1 MAPLGEETSMT
12 RPKTYRI
19 GSAEVTRIPE
29 LQLDGFTPAALL
41 PGWTDDDDAPA
52 RRRPGSL
59 TPESFT
65 PDGRRVLL
73 SVHSWLIR
81 DRGRT
86 ILVDTGAGNDKDR
99 PHARYFDRLRTPYL
113 DRLAAAGVT
122 PEAVDYVLLSHLH
135 VDHVGWNTRLTD
147 GAWVPTFP
155 NARYVFSRREYEFF
169 SDPANRS
176 ERNRTSAQAQEDS
189 VDPVIAAGLADT
201 IEVDGQEVIPGLSF
215 HPTPG
220 HSPDH
225 ASIVLQSDG
234 EQAIFAGDVLHHPIQ
249 VERPDLVSIFDADLE
264 ATLRS
269 RHWVLSYAADA
280 DATFFA
286 SHFPS
291 TAAGRVE
298 RDGDGFAWHF
308 E

>member
-1 MAPLGEETSMT
+1 MT

-29 LQLDGFTPAALL
+29 LRLDGFTPAALL
-41 PGWTDDDDAPA
+41 PDWPEVDDASA
-52 RRRPGSL
+52 RRM
-59 TPESFT
+59 PESFA
-65 PDGRRVLL
+65 PDGLRVLL

-86 ILVDTGAGNDKDR
+86 ILVDAGAGNDKDR

-113 DRLAAAGVT
+113 DRLAAAGVA

-135 VDHVGWNTRLTD
+135 VDHVGWNTRLVD

-169 SDPANRS
+169 GDPANRS
-176 ERNRTSAQAQEDS
+176 ERNRNSIQARLDS
-189 VDPVIAAGLADT
+189 VDPVVAAGLADP
-201 IEVDGQEVIPGLSF
+201 IETDGREVIPGLSF

-225 ASIVLQSDG
+225 ASIVLESDG
-234 EQAIFAGDVLHHPIQ
+234 ERAIFAGDVLHHPVQ
-249 VERPDLVSIFDADLE
+249 VERPDLVSIFDADPE
-264 ATLRS
+264 ATL
-269 RHWVLSYAADA
+269 
-280 DATFFA
+280 FA
-286 SHFPS
+286 SHFAS
-291 TAAGRVE
+291 TAAGRVV
-298 RDGDGFAWHF
+298 RDGNGFAWRF

>member
-1 MAPLGEETSMT
+1 MT
-12 RPKTYRI
+12 RPKTYRV

-29 LQLDGFTPAALL
+29 LRLDGFTPAALL
-41 PGWTDDDDAPA
+41 PDWPEHDGAPA
-52 RRRPGSL
+52 RHRPDC
-59 TPESFT
+59 FT
-65 PDGRRVLL
+65 PDGGRVLL

-86 ILVDTGAGNDKDR
+86 ILVDAGAGNDKQR
-99 PHARYFDRLRTPYL
+99 PHARYFDRLRNPYL
-113 DRLAAAGVT
+113 DQLTAAGVT

-135 VDHVGWNTRLTD
+135 VDHVGWNTRLVD
-147 GAWVPTFP
+147 GEWVPTFP
-155 NARYVFSRREYEFF
+155 NARYLFSRREYEFF
-169 SDPANRS
+169 CDPANRS
-176 ERNRTSAQAQEDS
+176 ERNRTSIQARLDS
-189 VDPVIAAGLADT
+189 VDPVVAAGLADP
-201 IEVDGQEVIPGLSF
+201 IEVDGREVMPGLSF

-225 ASIVLQSDG
+225 ASIVLQRDG
-234 EQAIFAGDVLHHPIQ
+234 ERAIFAGDVLHDPVQ
-249 VERPDLVSIFDADLE
+249 VERPDLISIFDADPE

-269 RHWVLSYAADA
+269 RQWALGYAADA

-291 TAAGRVE
+291 TAAGRVV
-298 RDGDGFAWHF
+298 RDGNGFAWHF